1 MNTIDRFRGKYHFLS
16 NFSIQQVKYDGITWQ
31 TSEHAFQAAKTHD
44 KDEKTM
50 IQLCKSPGLS
60 KKAGKKVTLRDDW
73 EQVKI
78 GIMAEIVRDK
88 FTNNRVLTRKL
99 LATGDDRLV
108 EGNTWHDNFWGNCTC
123 GSSPCDYPGY
133 NNLGG
138 ILMKIREELRDA
150 KGDG

>member
-1 MNTIDRFRGKYHFLS
+1 MNTIDTFRGKYYFLS
-16 NFSIQQVKYDGITWQ
+16 NFSIQQVKYDGIKWT
-31 TSEHAFQAAKTHD
+31 TSEHAYQAAKTHD

-73 EQVKI
+73 DEVKI
-78 GIMAEIVRDK
+78 GIMVEIVRNK
-88 FTNNRVLTRKL
+88 FANNRVLTRKL

-123 GSSPCDYPGY
+123 GSSSCDYPGH
-133 NNLGG
+133 NHLGR
-138 ILMKIREELRDA
+138 ILMKIRVELEELRDA
-150 KGDG
+150 